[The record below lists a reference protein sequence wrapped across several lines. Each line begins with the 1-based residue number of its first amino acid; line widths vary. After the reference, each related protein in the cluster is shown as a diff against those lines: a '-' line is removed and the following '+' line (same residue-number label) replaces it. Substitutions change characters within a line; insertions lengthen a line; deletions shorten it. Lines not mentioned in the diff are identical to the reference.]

1 MGRPHTRDGAGTRGL
16 DQASRTL
23 ASFVEHW
30 RYRGPPYPSSRD
42 LVAELRQVTSPEQQF
57 MIDDLIEN
65 ITLFDLHATAAS
77 WRALPDGRYELSVT
91 GSARKLRADG
101 LGRETEVPMDQPVDV
116 GALDERGAPILIE
129 KRSVRSGTNQFT
141 LIVDRKPA
149 RAGIDPLNKLIDRI
163 PDDNTVAATPG

>member
-1 MGRPHTRDGAGTRGL
+1 
-16 DQASRTL
+16 
-23 ASFVEHW
+23 
-30 RYRGPPYPSSRD
+30 
-42 LVAELRQVTSPEQQF
+42 
-57 MIDDLIEN
+57 
-65 ITLFDLHATAAS
+65 
-77 WRALPDGRYELSVT
+77 
-91 GSARKLRADG
+91 
-101 LGRETEVPMDQPVDV
+101 MDQPVDV